1 MDLQPLLGSITLVAG
16 DINGWGEAA
25 EIIREQVYTMML
37 KYVKNRHVLVGYS
50 DTNSITG

>member
-1 MDLQPLLGSITLVAG
+1 MDLQPLLASITLVAG
-16 DINGWGEAA
+16 GINGGGGSEVM
-25 EIIREQVYTMML
+25 RELVYTVNL